1 MGARSVLL
9 AILAGAVGAA
19 SAPTAERWVRV
30 RSPHAEVLSDA
41 GEEPA
46 RAAARRLERLREVLP
61 LLLPAAGE
69 EDEERVSVLAFGDVH
84 AFESFVPPEGGEVEG
99 FFQGGTDRVYVALHL
114 PSPPPGEGF
123 SWETLDHE
131 YAHLQLN
138 RSLPAQPLWVSEGL
152 AEVLS
157 GGDLEG
163 PEARLGAA
171 RPDRVAVL
179 RRGPR
184 IPLAELLVAAAD
196 SPLLADVSR
205 HRDVFYAESEA
216 LVRFVVARYT
226 LDGLRAFLA
235 EVSEGR
241 DPVDAF
247 SRRFGGLAT
256 IEAHLLD
263 VSPGPLF
270 SLAVPG
276 KSEGRSLLAA
286 DVPGEAEVDSLLG
299 DLLLHEGRLADARR
313 LFERAVA
320 ADPACA
326 PAHAGL
332 AELLRRKGRWAKA
345 RAELRLALAARPDEP
360 AALLRHARLL
370 LDEAKARGG
379 APSPEAEAEAVA
391 SLEKALARAPEL
403 AEAAEMLA
411 RLAPEPLSRRIAVL
425 RRAFVLDP
433 GRPDLAVVLASLYA
447 KRHDLVAARGV
458 LRRGR
463 EAARDP
469 AYRFLCDHLL
479 SQVEG
484 WVAVTGEAVGRL
496 VAVDCRGDGS
506 LGFTLAVGQGTL
518 ALEAPSARSFFVDGP
533 DDLRELELVCGHQD
547 LPVRVRYLPGP
558 SSGGGGTLL
567 TLRVLAPGPP

>member
-1 MGARSVLL
+1 MGPRSVLL

-41 GEEPA
+41 GEESA
-46 RAAARRLERLREVLP
+46 RGAARRLERLHEVLP

-69 EDEERVSVLAFGDVH
+69 EDEGRVSVLAFGDAH
-84 AFESFVPPEGGEVEG
+84 AFEGFVPPEGGEVEG

-114 PSPPPGEGF
+114 PSPTPGEGL
-123 SWETLDHE
+123 SWATLDHE
-131 YAHLQLN
+131 YAHVQLN

-157 GGDLEG
+157 GGDLDG
-163 PEARLGAA
+163 AEARLGAA

-184 IPLAELLVAAAD
+184 VPLAELLAAAAD
-196 SPLLADVSR
+196 SPLLADASR
-205 HRDVFYAESEA
+205 RDVFYAESEA
-216 LVRFVVARYT
+216 LVRLVVARYT
-226 LDGLRAFLA
+226 LDGLLDFLA
-235 EVSEGR
+235 AVSEGR

-247 SRRFGGLAT
+247 SRRFGDLAT

-270 SLAVPG
+270 SLAAPG
-276 KSEGRSLLAA
+276 ESEGRPLLAA
-286 DVPGEAEVDSLLG
+286 EIPAEAEVDSLLG

-360 AALLRHARLL
+360 AALVRHARLL

-379 APSPEAEAEAVA
+379 APSPAAEAEAVA
-391 SLEKALARAPEL
+391 SLEKALARAPDL

-447 KRHDLVAARGV
+447 KRHDLVAARGI

-506 LGFTLAVGQGTL
+506 LRFTLAVSRGTL

-533 DDLRELELVCGHQD
+533 DDLRELELVCGRQD
-547 LPVRVRYLPGP
+547 LPVRVRYLPGLDP
-558 SSGGGGTLL
+558 AGGGTLL
-567 TLRVLAPGPP
+567 TLRVLAPGLP